1 MGDQADKL
9 RKIVKNLGSPA
20 NTGVQSQK
28 KSVAKVIT
36 VTSGKG
42 GVGKTNITVNLA
54 IVLSQMGF
62 KVAILDVDFGFA
74 NVDVML
80 GVTAKYTLLELIRG
94 ERNIFEV
101 LNDGP
106 YNIQF
111 LSGGSGVEE
120 LIQLDKEHIGE
131 FISNISL
138 LDNIFDVILID
149 TGAGLSKNIMSFIL
163 AADEVLLVTTPEPTA
178 ITDAY
183 AMIKMISKKDKHRIV
198 KLVVNKAESYK
209 EANEILDK
217 LLMVSDK
224 FLSFKLQK
232 TGYILKDECI
242 PKAVK
247 QQKPFCISYPKSQAS
262 HQITELAMN
271 LFCINNEGNNN
282 TNIYGK
288 GIKGFFSR
296 LLSSYGL
303 QH

>member
-1 MGDQADKL
+1 MSDQADKL
-9 RKIVKNLGSPA
+9 RRIVRNSTKPLGTSSK
-20 NTGVQSQK
+20 VQ
-28 KSVAKVIT
+28 KSEVAKVIT

-54 IVLSQMGF
+54 IALSNLGF

-80 GVTAKYTLLELIRG
+80 GISTRYTLLDLIRG

-101 LNDGP
+101 LTNGP
-106 YNIQF
+106 NNIQF

-120 LIQLDKEHIGE
+120 LIQLDKEQIGN

-138 LDNIFDVILID
+138 LDKLFDVILID
-149 TGAGLSKNIMSFIL
+149 TGAGLSKSVMSFIL

-183 AMIKMISKKDKHRIV
+183 AMIKMISKKDRHKIV
-198 KLVVNKAESYK
+198 KVLVNKAESLK
-209 EANEILDK
+209 EATDILNK

-224 FLSFKLQK
+224 FLSFRLQK
-232 TGYILKDECI
+232 TGYILEDDCV

-247 QQKPFCISYPKSQAS
+247 QQKPFCLSYPKSHAS
-262 HQITELAMN
+262 QQITELAMN
-271 LFCINNEGNNN
+271 LFYNNGINDGSNFF
-282 TNIYGK
+282 GK

-296 LLSSYGL
+296 LLNNYGL

>member
-1 MGDQADKL
+1 MSDQADKL
-9 RKIVKNLGSPA
+9 RRIVECLTETKNTS
-20 NTGVQSQK
+20 K
-28 KSVAKVIT
+28 KEAAKVIT

-54 IVLSQMGF
+54 IVLSKMGY

-80 GVTAKYTLLELIRG
+80 GISTKYTLLELIRG

-101 LNDGP
+101 LTDGP
-106 YNIQF
+106 NNIQF

-120 LIQLDKEHIGE
+120 LIQLDRKQIGT

-138 LDNIFDVILID
+138 LDKLFDVILID
-149 TGAGLSKNIMSFIL
+149 TGAGLSKSVMSFIL

-183 AMIKMISKKDKHRIV
+183 AMIKMISKKDKHKIV
-198 KLVVNKAESYK
+198 KVVVNKAESLK
-209 EANEILDK
+209 EANDILNK
-217 LLMVSDK
+217 LFVVSDR

-232 TGYILKDECI
+232 TGYILEDDCI

-247 QQKPFCISYPKSQAS
+247 QQKPFCLSYPRSHAS

-271 LFCINNEGNNN
+271 LFHDNGGIVSS
-282 TNIYGK
+282 NIRGK

-296 LLSSYGL
+296 LLSNYGL

>member
-1 MGDQADKL
+1 MSDQADKL
-9 RKIVKNLGSPA
+9 RRIVRNSTKPLGTSSK
-20 NTGVQSQK
+20 VQ
-28 KSVAKVIT
+28 KSEVAKVIT

-54 IVLSQMGF
+54 IALSNLGF

-80 GVTAKYTLLELIRG
+80 GISTRYTLLDLIRG

-101 LNDGP
+101 LTNGP
-106 YNIQF
+106 NNIQF

-120 LIQLDKEHIGE
+120 LIQLDKEQIGN

-138 LDNIFDVILID
+138 LDKLFDVILID
-149 TGAGLSKNIMSFIL
+149 TGAGLSKSVMSFIL

-183 AMIKMISKKDKHRIV
+183 AMIKMISKKDRHKIV
-198 KLVVNKAESYK
+198 KVLVNKAESLK
-209 EANEILDK
+209 EATDILNK
-217 LLMVSDK
+217 LFMVSDK
-224 FLSFKLQK
+224 FLSFRLQK
-232 TGYILKDECI
+232 TGYILEDDCV

-247 QQKPFCISYPKSQAS
+247 QQKPFCLSYPKSHAS
-262 HQITELAMN
+262 QQITELAMN
-271 LFCINNEGNNN
+271 LFYNNGINDGSNFF
-282 TNIYGK
+282 GK

-296 LLSSYGL
+296 LLNNYGL

>member
-1 MGDQADKL
+1 MSDQADKL
-9 RKIVKNLGSPA
+9 RRIVRNSTKPLGTSSK
-20 NTGVQSQK
+20 VQ
-28 KSVAKVIT
+28 KSEDAKVIT

-54 IVLSQMGF
+54 IALSNLGF

-80 GVTAKYTLLELIRG
+80 GISTRYTLLDLIRG

-101 LNDGP
+101 LTNGP
-106 YNIQF
+106 NNIQF

-120 LIQLDKEHIGE
+120 LIQLDKEQIGN

-138 LDNIFDVILID
+138 LDKLFDVILID
-149 TGAGLSKNIMSFIL
+149 TGAGLSKSVMSFIL

-183 AMIKMISKKDKHRIV
+183 AMIKMISKKDRHKIV
-198 KLVVNKAESYK
+198 KVLVNKAESLK
-209 EANEILDK
+209 EATDILNK
-217 LLMVSDK
+217 LFMVSDK
-224 FLSFKLQK
+224 FLSFRLQK
-232 TGYILKDECI
+232 TGYILEDDCV

-247 QQKPFCISYPKSQAS
+247 QQKPFCLSYPKSHAS
-262 HQITELAMN
+262 QQITELAMN
-271 LFCINNEGNNN
+271 LFYNNGINDGSNFF
-282 TNIYGK
+282 GK

-296 LLSSYGL
+296 LLNNYGL

>member
-1 MGDQADKL
+1 MSDQADKL
-9 RKIVKNLGSPA
+9 RRIVERLT
-20 NTGVQSQK
+20 NTEEPKKSEQK
-28 KSVAKVIT
+28 KEAARVIT

-54 IVLSQMGF
+54 IVLSKMGY

-80 GVTAKYTLLELIRG
+80 GISTKYTLLELIRG
-94 ERNIFEV
+94 ERTIFEV
-101 LNDGP
+101 LTDGP
-106 YNIQF
+106 NNIQF

-120 LIQLDKEHIGE
+120 LIQLDRRQIGK
-131 FISNISL
+131 FISSISL
-138 LDNIFDVILID
+138 LDKLYDVILID
-149 TGAGLSKNIMSFIL
+149 TGAGLSKNVMSFIL

-183 AMIKMISKKDKHRIV
+183 AMIKMISKKDKHKVV
-198 KLVVNKAESYK
+198 KVVVNKAESYK
-209 EANEILDK
+209 EANDILDK
-217 LLMVSDK
+217 LFMVSDR

-232 TGYILKDECI
+232 TGYILEDDCI

-247 QQKPFCISYPKSQAS
+247 QQKPFCLSYPKSHAS

-271 LFCINNEGNNN
+271 LFQNNDSINKSNV
-282 TNIYGK
+282 YGK
-288 GIKGFFSR
+288 GMRGFFNR
-296 LLSSYGL
+296 LLSNYGL

>member
-9 RKIVKNLGSPA
+9 RRIVGNSSGPVNS
-20 NTGVQSQK
+20 GISGIQK
-28 KSVAKVIT
+28 KAARVIT

-54 IVLSQMGF
+54 IVLSKMGY

-80 GVTAKYTLLELIRG
+80 GISAKHTLLELIRG

-120 LIQLDKEHIGE
+120 LIQLDKEHVGE

-149 TGAGLSKNIMSFIL
+149 TGAGLSRNIMSFIL

-183 AMIKMISKKDKHRIV
+183 AMIKMISRQDKHRIV

-232 TGYILKDECI
+232 IGYILEDECI
-242 PKAVK
+242 PKAVR

-262 HQITELAMN
+262 HQITQLAMK
-271 LFCINNEGNNN
+271 LFYDKNDTFGNMNIN
-282 TNIYGK
+282 GK
-288 GIKGFFSR
+288 GIRGFFSR
-296 LLSSYGL
+296 LLGSYGI

>member
-9 RKIVKNLGSPA
+9 RKIVENLGSPVNA
-20 NTGVQSQK
+20 GVQDQRK
-28 KSVAKVIT
+28 GAAKVIT

-54 IVLSQMGF
+54 IALSKMGF

-94 ERNIFEV
+94 ERNILEV
-101 LNDGP
+101 LTDGP
-106 YNIQF
+106 CNIQF

-131 FISNISL
+131 FISSISF
-138 LDNIFDVILID
+138 LDRLFDVILID
-149 TGAGLSKNIMSFIL
+149 TGAGLSRNIMSFIL
-163 AADEVLLVTTPEPTA
+163 AADEVLLITTPEPTA

-183 AMIKMISKKDKHRIV
+183 AMIKMISKQDKHRIV

-209 EANEILDK
+209 EANDILDK

-224 FLSFKLQK
+224 FLSFRLQK

-247 QQKPFCISYPKSQAS
+247 QQKPFFISYPKSQAS
-262 HQITELAMN
+262 HQITELAIN
-271 LFCINNEGNNN
+271 LFSNNESMNPTN
-282 TNIYGK
+282 TYGK
-288 GIKGFFSR
+288 GIRGFFSR
-296 LLSSYGL
+296 LLNSYGV

>member
-1 MGDQADKL
+1 MSDQADKL
-9 RKIVKNLGSPA
+9 RKIVGHLTKPES
-20 NTGVQSQK
+20 TGNIEQK
-28 KSVAKVIT
+28 KAAKVIT

-54 IVLSQMGF
+54 ITLSKMGF

-80 GVTAKYTLLELIRG
+80 GITAKYTLLELIRG
-94 ERNIFEV
+94 ERDIFEI
-101 LNDGP
+101 LTDGP

-120 LIQLDKEHIGE
+120 LIQLDKKHIGK

-138 LDNIFDVILID
+138 LDKIFDVILID
-149 TGAGLSKNIMSFIL
+149 TGAGLSRNIMSFIL

-183 AMIKMISKKDKHRIV
+183 AMIKMISKNDKHRIV
-198 KLVVNKAESYK
+198 KVVVNKAESFK
-209 EANEILDK
+209 EANDILDK
-217 LLMVSDK
+217 LLMVSDR
-224 FLSFKLQK
+224 FLSFKVQK
-232 TGYILKDECI
+232 TGYILVDNCI

-247 QQKPFCISYPKSQAS
+247 QQKPFCLSYPKSHAS
-262 HQITELAMN
+262 QQITELAMN
-271 LFCINNEGNNN
+271 LFYENGRMDNP
-282 TNIYGK
+282 NIHGK
-288 GIKGFFSR
+288 GVRGFFSR
-296 LLSSYGL
+296 LLSSYGV

>member
-1 MGDQADKL
+1 MSDQADKL
-9 RKIVKNLGSPA
+9 RKIVGHLTEPA
-20 NTGVQSQK
+20 NKGNKEQK
-28 KSVAKVIT
+28 QGVAKVIT

-54 IVLSQMGF
+54 IALSKMGF

-80 GVTAKYTLLELIRG
+80 GISARYTLLELIRG

-101 LNDGP
+101 LTDGP
-106 YNIQF
+106 NNIQF

-120 LIQLDKEHIGE
+120 LIQLDKEHIGQ

-138 LDNIFDVILID
+138 LDKLYDVILID
-149 TGAGLSKNIMSFIL
+149 TGAGLSRNIMSFIL

-198 KLVVNKAESYK
+198 KVVVNKAESFK
-209 EANEILDK
+209 EANDILDK
-217 LLMVSDK
+217 LFMVSDK

-232 TGYILKDECI
+232 TGYILIDDCI

-247 QQKPFCISYPKSQAS
+247 QQKPFCLSYPKSHAS

-271 LFCINNEGNNN
+271 LFYDNNGINNAN
-282 TNIYGK
+282 THGK
-288 GIKGFFSR
+288 GVKGFFSR